1 MDEAVTTIDIL
12 ENQLQEE
19 KEKHK
24 EEIQILEQK
33 IFEAEN
39 NVGFSNEALIKTN
52 LLHNKV
58 KRLRSEAIGLVILN
72 I

>member
-39 NVGFSNEALIKTN
+39 NVRFSNEDTIKTN
-52 LLHNKV
+52 LLPNKV
-58 KRLRSEAIGLVILN
+58 NLINLSC
-72 I
+72 